1 MDNCTPTNADGYPYL
16 VDFSSKGSGTGYLT
30 ENEINTKF
38 RNYYTKTEVDSK
50 IEAIDN
56 ENTDSLWTLE
66 NGQTL
71 SYTNPNVDTN
81 YPALSLRHDAI
92 SKGGNLNCSVLR
104 LINERDNDW
113 APFVM
118 FAGKNNKRLG
128 EIIYNPMLGYIAIES
143 GLNSLSSVRMYLNED
158 KVSIQTLVNYS
169 DVPYALESY
178 A

>member
-1 MDNCTPTNADGYPYL
+1 MNNYTKSEIDSKIDSIEAGGELVLNNYYTKSESDNKYVLKGEEVN
-16 VDFSSKGSGTGYLT
+16 VDLT
-30 ENEINTKF
+30 
-38 RNYYTKTEVDSK
+38 NYYTKTEVDSK

-104 LINERDNDW
+104 LINERDLD
-113 APFVM
+113 
-118 FAGKNNKRLG
+118 
-128 EIIYNPMLGYIAIES
+128 
-143 GLNSLSSVRMYLNED
+143 
-158 KVSIQTLVNYS
+158 
-169 DVPYALESY
+169 
-178 A
+178 